1 MVHNKMSGDIRKI
14 QKLLGHNNLQTT
26 EIYTHITSKA
36 VKKIKK
42 LLDEE
47 TPKMNKKVIT
57 NINNYSRL

>member
-1 MVHNKMSGDIRKI
+1 MVHGVQNKKSGDIRKI

-42 LLDEE
+42 LLDDLEIRC
-47 TPKMNKKVIT
+47 PGNG
-57 NINNYSRL
+57 

>member
-1 MVHNKMSGDIRKI
+1 MVHGVQNKKSGDIRKI

-42 LLDEE
+42 LLDDLEIRDPE
-47 TPKMNKKVIT
+47 NE
-57 NINNYSRL
+57 